1 MRMTADLT
9 AETAVKVIQDLE
21 NKVHAIKDAQEYA
34 AKKKRLENLKESHSQ
49 TIRQDGYFEE
59 AQSQH
64 MEEFGFV
71 YQISESDVQAHCPE
85 EPLAK
90 GLHLISESLSRFKV
104 STTTTRYFNDI
115 YNNNYSIFISRRLTT

>member
-1 MRMTADLT
+1 MRMTADLM
-9 AETAVKVIQDLE
+9 AETAVSVIQDL
-21 NKVHAIKDAQEYA
+21 KDKADAIKDLQEYVA
-34 AKKKRLENLKESHSQ
+34 EKTRLEDLSKVHSQ
-49 TIRQDGYFEE
+49 TIRQDGYFVD

-64 MEEFGFV
+64 MEEFGYV
-71 YQISESDVQAHCPE
+71 YQISKSDLQAHTK

-115 YNNNYSIFISRRLTT
+115 YNNIYSIFISRRLTT